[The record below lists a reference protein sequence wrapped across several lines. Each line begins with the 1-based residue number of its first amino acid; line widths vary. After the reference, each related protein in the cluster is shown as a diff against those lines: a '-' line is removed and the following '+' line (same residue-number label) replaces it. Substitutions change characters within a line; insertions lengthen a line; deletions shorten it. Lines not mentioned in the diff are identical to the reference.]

1 MSRKTELIPK
11 KLKQLLKIKE
21 YQYVVFVILLLFMS
35 FQINRQINNTN
46 KLICLLLGLVICIY
60 QPVMLIP
67 FLIFLITIY
76 YLFKNRKSRNV
87 IEPFELA
94 DNCDDPYDKEGVN
107 IDLLNKKILNSL
119 KGNVMECKYKSVIHP
134 HHINHKT
141 FMKSI
146 ESNNKKDIENKLYF
160 YRIFFNIYFFDE
172 NKEADWKVI
181 NYILTKTTNFDDL
194 IDVIDVTN
202 SSGTFIE
209 ALSIKKKDNNGNDT
223 KEDLLTDLEKDYKK
237 LGMFFYQNEGTN
249 YMINN
254 QIMDLLKNMGL
265 YPIYM
270 NKYIDNDLFEDDS
283 YKDIKEIKKQ
293 DKKLRSEYEIIKKHI
308 YELGILHYKAIMDID
323 KEDYFE
329 NVENLELDFEP
340 YDIYDKNFT
349 KNTTF
354 ISRYEKINEYFLLRE
369 VKIEEGKIT
378 NLLSKKDSIK
388 LFNSYKIT
396 NDTINNVDDLE
407 KKVFIPLSKFI
418 SDNIDKLNLLEENY
432 YKISPNREIAYNY
445 LTLLFVFNGKI
456 IKDGE
461 TIKFTDYLGGLKKG
475 FITDLHKNKNDIFK
489 KQIEEEDLSGLYTV
503 TSEDDFL
510 IDNILYYYET
520 YKNYNVKKI
529 YPIDYHIKEKKE
541 DKKEEKTEG
550 ITSKTDQ
557 QQYNYQL
564 QLDSDFDNKL
574 LEDKKKQQLERYYEL
589 LDREKYDSI
598 DSLNKLAEARNK
610 ELAIEKQSFTK
621 KVEDFSTT
629 LFALIDEITDLIKK
643 AYNDKLSTDKL
654 TLYQKYILFFETLLN
669 ILIKED
675 RALHTGFLMIIIA
688 LLLYFLDNKSNAVS
702 CGCNNNSGLSNILQ
716 LIKNK

>member
-1 MSRKTELIPK
+1 MSKKTELIPK
-11 KLKQLLKIKE
+11 KLKQLLKVKE

-76 YLFKNRKSRNV
+76 YLFKNRKSKNV
-87 IEPFELA
+87 IEPFELGE
-94 DNCDDPYDKEGVN
+94 DCDDPYEKEGVN

-119 KGNVMECKYKSVIHP
+119 KGNVMECKYNSVIHP
-134 HHINHKT
+134 HHKNHKA

-146 ESNNKKDIENKLYF
+146 EENNKKDIENKLYF
-160 YRIFFNIYFFDE
+160 YRSFFNIYFFDE
-172 NKEADWKVI
+172 NKEEDWKVI
-181 NYILTKTTNFDDL
+181 NYILTKTSNFEDL
-194 IDVIDVTN
+194 IGVIDVTN

-209 ALSIKKKDNNGNDT
+209 ALSIKKKDNN

-254 QIMDLLKNMGL
+254 QIMNLLKNMGL

-270 NKYIDNDLFEDDS
+270 NKYIDNELLEEQLYEDIEA
-283 YKDIKEIKKQ
+283 IKTQ
-293 DKKLRSEYEIIKKHI
+293 DNKLRREYEKIKKHI

-349 KNTTF
+349 KNKNF

-369 VKIEEGKIT
+369 VKIEEEKIT
-378 NLLSKKDSIK
+378 NLLSKDSIK
-388 LFNSYKIT
+388 LFNLYNIT
-396 NDTINNVDDLE
+396 KENLNNAKDLE
-407 KKVFIPLSKFI
+407 NKVFKPLSDFI
-418 SDNIDKLNLLEENY
+418 KDNIDKLNLLEENY
-432 YKISPNREIAYNY
+432 YKIGNNKLIAYNY
-445 LTLLFVFNGKI
+445 LTLLFIFNGS
-456 IKDGE
+456 IKKGNE
-461 TIKFTDYLGGLKKG
+461 IIKFTDYLGGGLEKG
-475 FITDLHKNKNDIFK
+475 FIIDLYKKKETIFK
-489 KQIEEEDLSGLYTV
+489 KQIEEEKLSGIYTI
-503 TSEDDFL
+503 TSEDDLL
-510 IDNILYYYET
+510 IDNILYYYQLYHTGYEI
-520 YKNYNVKKI
+520 KKI

-541 DKKEEKTEG
+541 EKKDEKTEG

-621 KVEDFSTT
+621 KVDDFSKT
-629 LFALIDEITDLIKK
+629 LFALIDEISVLIKQ
-643 AYNDKLSTDKL
+643 AYNDNLGKDL
-654 TLYQKYILFFETLLN
+654 TLYQKYILFFEKLLN
-669 ILIKED
+669 ILIKDD

-688 LLLYFLDNKSNAVS
+688 LLLYFLDNKSNVIS

-716 LIKNK
+716 LIKK

>member
-1 MSRKTELIPK
+1 MSRKSELIPQK
-11 KLKQLLKIKE
+11 IKQLLKVKE

-76 YLFKNRKSRNV
+76 YLYKNKKKSKNV
-87 IEPFELA
+87 IEPFELGV
-94 DNCDDPYDKEGVN
+94 DCVDPYVKEGVN
-107 IDLLNKKILNSL
+107 VADVNKTVINALE
-119 KGNVMECKYKSVIHP
+119 KGEMECKYKSVIHP

-146 ESNNKKDIENKLYF
+146 EENNKKDIENKLYF
-160 YRIFFNIYFFDE
+160 YRNFFNIYFFDE
-172 NKEADWKVI
+172 NKEEDWKVI
-181 NYILTKTTNFDDL
+181 NYILNKTSNFDDL
-194 IDVIDVTN
+194 IDVIDVTD
-202 SSGTFIE
+202 SSGIFIE
-209 ALSIKKKDNNGNDT
+209 ALD
-223 KEDLLTDLEKDYKK
+223 KELLTKLEKNYKK
-237 LGMFFYQNEGTN
+237 LGMFFYQNKDTN

-270 NKYIDNDLFEDDS
+270 NNYIDNDLLEKQL

-293 DKKLRSEYEIIKKHI
+293 DKKLRREYEKIKKHI
-308 YELGILHYKAIMDID
+308 YELGILHYKAIRDID
-323 KEDYFE
+323 KEYYFK

-340 YDIYDKNFT
+340 YHIYDKTFI
-349 KNTTF
+349 KNKNF

-369 VKIEEGKIT
+369 VKIEKEKIS
-378 NLLSKKDSIK
+378 NLVSEEDSIK
-388 LFNSYKIT
+388 LFNLYNIT
-396 NDTINNVDDLE
+396 KENLNNAKDLE
-407 KKVFIPLSKFI
+407 NKVFKPLSDFI
-418 SDNIDKLNLLEENY
+418 KDNIDRLNLLEENY

-445 LTLLFVFNGKI
+445 LTLLFIFNGKVV
-456 IKDGE
+456 KDDK
-461 TIKFTDYLGGLKKG
+461 TIKFTDYLGEGLEKG
-475 FITDLHKNKNDIFK
+475 FIIDLHKNKKDIFE
-489 KQIEEEDLSGLYTV
+489 KQIIGEKLSGLYTI
-503 TSEDDFL
+503 TSEDDLL
-510 IDNILYYYET
+510 IDNILYYYQLYHTDYE
-520 YKNYNVKKI
+520 VEKI

-541 DKKEEKTEG
+541 EKKEEKIEG

-574 LEDKKKQQLERYYEL
+574 LEDKKKQQLEKYYEL
-589 LDREKYDSI
+589 LDKEKYDSI
-598 DSLNKLAEARNK
+598 DSLNKLAESRNK
-610 ELAIEKQSFTK
+610 ELAIENQSFTK
-621 KVEDFSTT
+621 KVDDFSTT
-629 LFALIDEITDLIKK
+629 LYALIDEITDLIKK
-643 AYNDKLSTDKL
+643 AYNDNLGKDL
-654 TLYQKYILFFETLLN
+654 TLYQKYILFFEKLLN

-688 LLLYFLDNKSNAVS
+688 LLLYFLDNKSNTVS

-716 LIKNK
+716 LIKTK

>member
-87 IEPFELA
+87 IEPFELGE
-94 DNCDDPYDKEGVN
+94 DCDDPYEKEGVN

-119 KGNVMECKYKSVIHP
+119 KGNVLECKYKSIIHP

-146 ESNNKKDIENKLYF
+146 VVNKKNIENKLYF
-160 YRIFFNIYFFDE
+160 YRNFFNIYFFDE
-172 NKEADWKVI
+172 NKEEDWKVI

-209 ALSIKKKDNNGNDT
+209 AISIKNKDND

-270 NKYIDNDLFEDDS
+270 NNYIDNELLEDQL

-293 DKKLRSEYEIIKKHI
+293 DKKLRREYEKIKKHI

-323 KEDYFE
+323 KENYFE

-354 ISRYEKINEYFLLRE
+354 ISRYDKINEYFLLRE
-369 VKIEEGKIT
+369 VKIEEEKIT
-378 NLLSKKDSIK
+378 NLVSKKDSIK

-396 NDTINNVDDLE
+396 NNSVADIEKNVF
-407 KKVFIPLSKFI
+407 KPLSDFI
-418 SDNIDKLNLLEENY
+418 RDNIDKLNLLEENY
-432 YKISPNREIAYNY
+432 YKIGNNKLIAYNY
-445 LTLLFVFNGKI
+445 LTLLFVFNGKV

-475 FITDLHKNKNDIFK
+475 LIENLYEDKNDIFE
-489 KQIEEEDLSGLYTV
+489 KQIAEEDLSGLYTV
-503 TSEDDFL
+503 TSEDDLL
-510 IDNILYYYET
+510 IDNILYYYQL
-520 YKNYNVKKI
+520 YHNDYNVEKI
-529 YPIDYHIKEKKE
+529 YPVDYHIEKPEPALSK
-541 DKKEEKTEG
+541 DEKTEG

-621 KVEDFSTT
+621 KVDDFSTT
-629 LFALIDEITDLIKK
+629 LFALIEEISVLIKQ
-643 AYNDKLSTDKL
+643 AYNDNLGKDL

-675 RALHTGFLMIIIA
+675 RALQTGFLMIIIA

-702 CGCNNNSGLSNILQ
+702 CGCNNNNSGLSNILQ
-716 LIKNK
+716 LIKK

>member
-11 KLKQLLKIKE
+11 KLKQLLKVKE

-76 YLFKNRKSRNV
+76 YLFKNRKSRNI
-87 IEPFELA
+87 IEPFELG
-94 DNCDDPYDKEGVN
+94 DNCDDPYGKKGVN
-107 IDLLNKKILNSL
+107 VDDVNKKILNAL
-119 KGNVMECKYKSVIHP
+119 EKGKMECKYKSLIHP

-141 FMKSI
+141 FMKYI
-146 ESNNKKDIENKLYF
+146 AIKDKKNIENKLYF
-160 YRIFFNIYFFDE
+160 YRNFFNIYFFDE
-172 NKEADWKVI
+172 NKEEDWKVI
-181 NYILTKTTNFDDL
+181 NYILTKTSNFEDL
-194 IDVIDVTN
+194 IGVIDVTN

-209 ALSIKKKDNNGNDT
+209 ALSIKKKDNN

-254 QIMDLLKNMGL
+254 QIMNLLKNMGL

-270 NKYIDNDLFEDDS
+270 NKYIDNELLEEQLYEDIEA
-283 YKDIKEIKKQ
+283 IKTQ
-293 DKKLRSEYEIIKKHI
+293 DNKLRREYEKIKKHI

-349 KNTTF
+349 KNKNF

-369 VKIEEGKIT
+369 VKIEEEKIT
-378 NLLSKKDSIK
+378 NLLSKDSIK
-388 LFNSYKIT
+388 LFNLYNIT
-396 NDTINNVDDLE
+396 KENLNNAKDLE
-407 KKVFIPLSKFI
+407 NKVFKPLSDFI
-418 SDNIDKLNLLEENY
+418 KDNIDKLNLLEENY
-432 YKISPNREIAYNY
+432 YKIGNNKLIAYNY
-445 LTLLFVFNGKI
+445 LTLLFIFNGS
-456 IKDGE
+456 IKKGNE
-461 TIKFTDYLGGLKKG
+461 IIKFTDYLGGGLEKG
-475 FITDLHKNKNDIFK
+475 FIIDLYKKKETIFK
-489 KQIEEEDLSGLYTV
+489 KQIEEEKLSGIYTI
-503 TSEDDFL
+503 TSEDDLL
-510 IDNILYYYET
+510 IDNILYYYQLYHTGYEI
-520 YKNYNVKKI
+520 KKI

-541 DKKEEKTEG
+541 EKKEKKDEKTEG
-550 ITSKTDQ
+550 ITNKTDQ

-574 LEDKKKQQLERYYEL
+574 LKDKKKQQLERYYEL
-589 LDREKYDSI
+589 LDSEKYDSI
-598 DSLNKLAEARNK
+598 DSLNKLAEVRNK

-621 KVEDFSTT
+621 KVDDFSTT
-629 LFALIDEITDLIKK
+629 LFSLIDEITDLIKK
-643 AYNDKLSTDKL
+643 AYNDNLGKDL
-654 TLYQKYILFFETLLN
+654 TLYQKYILFFEKLLN

-688 LLLYFLDNKSNAVS
+688 LLLYFLDNKSNTVS

-716 LIKNK
+716 LIKTK